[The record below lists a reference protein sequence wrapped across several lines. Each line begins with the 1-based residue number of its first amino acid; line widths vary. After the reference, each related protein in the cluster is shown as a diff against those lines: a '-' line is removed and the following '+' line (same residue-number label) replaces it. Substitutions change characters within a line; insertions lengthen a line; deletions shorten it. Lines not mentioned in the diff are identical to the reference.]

1 MRPPVPLEIP
11 AQLVELATL
20 YAPSR
25 DPLQAVSHILQDYP
39 NVIGDLRKLRSRV
52 LQLDE
57 EGALLDE
64 RLEALKQACQAI
76 LDLCPLPTDYSKM
89 SVQRPYRGHYVRARG
104 VLAELRGIFSRLA
117 RQV

>member
-1 MRPPVPLEIP
+1 MPHGLRAAVNIGSIMRSPVPLEIP

-25 DPLQAVSHILQDYP
+25 DPLQAVSHVLQDYP

-64 RLEALKQACQAI
+64 KLEKLQDLCRQI
-76 LDLCPLPTDYSKM
+76 LDL
-89 SVQRPYRGHYVRARG
+89 
-104 VLAELRGIFSRLA
+104 
-117 RQV
+117 

>member
-1 MRPPVPLEIP
+1 MAIMRTPVPLEIP
-11 AQLVELATL
+11 HHLVELATL

-25 DPLQAVSHILQDYP
+25 DPLQAVSHVLQDYP

-76 LDLCPLPTDYSKM
+76 LDL
-89 SVQRPYRGHYVRARG
+89 
-104 VLAELRGIFSRLA
+104 
-117 RQV
+117 